1 MLQNYKF
8 INRKQNQTTSKTN
21 QQLFPIFAT
30 SKKYNKKS
38 MTKVSDRLNR
48 LAESATLAMARM
60 SRELKAKGHDV
71 IALSLG
77 EPDFDTPDFI
87 KEAAKKAIDDNYSHY
102 TPVAGLPELRNAIV
116 SKFKRDNNLEFT
128 ADQIVTSTGA
138 KQSLANVCLSLL
150 NPGDEVLLPCPY
162 WVSYAEIIKLAEGV
176 PVEVPSSIDSDF
188 KVTPEELEAAIT
200 PNTKLLMFSSPC
212 NPSGTVYT
220 KDELEAIAKMLE
232 KYPNIYVVAD
242 EIYEHINF
250 TEGHF
255 SMGTIPSMKERT
267 VTVNGVSKGYA
278 MTGWRIG
285 FIGAPLWIAK
295 ACNKIQ
301 GQITSATCAIAQKA
315 AETAMLANPKEVTA
329 DMKATFLKRRDMI
342 LNELNNI
349 EGIKCNIPQGA
360 FYVFPD
366 VSYYFGKSDGTT
378 NINNANDFCMYLLN
392 SCYVAFVA
400 GDAFGNPECV
410 RISYAAADDKLM
422 EAMGRI
428 KNQLAKLS

>member
-1 MLQNYKF
+1 MLSDK
-8 INRKQNQTTSKTN
+8 INSLPISQTVAMTAKAHDLKNQG
-21 QQLFPIFAT
+21 L
-30 SKKYNKKS
+30 
-38 MTKVSDRLNR
+38 
-48 LAESATLAMARM
+48 
-60 SRELKAKGHDV
+60 DV
-71 IALSLG
+71 ITLSAG
-77 EPDFDTPDFI
+77 EPDFNVPDYI
-87 KEAAKKAIDDNYSHY
+87 KDAAIDAINENYHKYSPVDGFLDLKKAICK
-102 TPVAGLPELRNAIV
+102 
-116 SKFKRDNNLEFT
+116 KFKRDNNLDYNT
-128 ADQIVTSTGA
+128 DQIVVSTGA
-138 KQSLANVCLSLL
+138 KQSIANVCMSLI
-150 NPGDEVLLPCPY
+150 NKGDEVVIPTPY
-162 WVSYAEIIKLAEGV
+162 WVSYSAMVSLADGI
-176 PVEVPSSIDSDF
+176 PVFVNPDENANF
-188 KVTPEELEAAIT
+188 KVTAKQIESAIT
-200 PNTKLLMFSSPC
+200 DKTKMIMLNSPN
-212 NPSGTVYT
+212 NPSGSVFSEQEY
-220 KDELEAIAKMLE
+220 LEFSKVLL
-232 KYPNIYVVAD
+232 KYPKIIIVSD

-278 MTGWRIG
+278 MTGWRVG